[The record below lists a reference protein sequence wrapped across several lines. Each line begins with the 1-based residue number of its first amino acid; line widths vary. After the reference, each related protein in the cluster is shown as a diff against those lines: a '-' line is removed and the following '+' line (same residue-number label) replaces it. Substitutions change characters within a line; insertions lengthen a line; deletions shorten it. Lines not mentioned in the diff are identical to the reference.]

1 MYRYRFLRFPEGK
14 FKAVT
19 FSYDDGVKDD
29 IRLAET
35 LDRYGI
41 KCTFNINNVSSNN
54 KLTAE
59 EIERHILASGHE
71 VAVHGMHHVASG
83 AASPLDCI
91 KDAIYG
97 REELERAFGRIIRGM
112 AYPDSGIR
120 ILANGNSYENVKASL
135 TSLGIVYARTLG
147 GDNDDFKIPTDWHAW
162 MPTAH
167 HDNVSIMQY
176 IEKFNGIKEANYK
189 YPSGRWPRLFYLWGH
204 SFEFSRKDN
213 WDHLEEICEQ
223 LSGQDDTWYATN
235 MEIYEYVTAYNS
247 LVTSVDGS
255 MIHNPTLKT
264 IWFVLDNDNYV
275 IAPGETLKI

>member
-1 MYRYRFLRFPEGK
+1 MGKYRFLRFPDWK

-35 LDRYGI
+35 LDRYGL
-41 KCTFNINNVSSNN
+41 KGTFNINNFASDT
-54 KLTAE
+54 KLTPE
-59 EIERHILASGHE
+59 DVERYILASGHE
-71 VAVHGMHHVASG
+71 VAIHGKQHLASG

-91 KDAIYG
+91 QDALFG
-97 REELERAFGRIIRGM
+97 RQELEQSLGRIIRGM

-120 ILANGNSYENVKASL
+120 NFANGNTYENVKASL

-147 GDNDDFKIPTDWHAW
+147 GDNDSFKLPTDWHAW

-167 HDNVSIMQY
+167 HANPDIMKY
-176 IEKFNGIKEANYK
+176 VNSFVAIKEENFRYA
-189 YPSGRWPRLFYLWGH
+189 SGRWPRLCYIWGH
-204 SFEFSRKDN
+204 SFEFSRNNN
-213 WDHLEEICEQ
+213 WELLDEMCEA

-255 MIHNPTLKT
+255 MIYNPTLKT
-264 IWFVLDNDNYV
+264 IWFMFDNKNYV